1 MLATEFHAE
10 IKHFKD
16 CELFGILQNP
26 WATSETRQPGPLHRS
41 KSCNSKKHRP
51 AWSLNLGYTRFVAK
65 FALKSGKFAV
75 LIQPS
80 VDGGRIVSCS
90 FSGVTAEAKN
100 QKQCSMQSCF
110 HLQLCFCAENRTTP
124 IQLDRPVAIFPWS
137 SMCANMIIFNIFNIT
152 ANRTCIFHQHIIL
165 FQSLVALPLAR
176 VTFAGVPDPLR
187 CFFLFIFQIS
197 SFNDL
202 SGVSFRVLEF
212 VRAKMT
218 TCLYSQ
224 FCDVCI

>member
-10 IKHFKD
+10 IRT
-16 CELFGILQNP
+16 LQGLWSVWNP
-26 WATSETRQPGPLHRS
+26 SKSWATSETRQPGPLHRS

-51 AWSLNLGYTRFVAK
+51 VWSLNLGYTRFVAK

-80 VDGGRIVSCS
+80 VDGGRIVNRS
-90 FSGVTAEAKN
+90 FSGVTAEAKK

-176 VTFAGVPDPLR
+176 VTFAGVPDTLR

-212 VRAKMT
+212 VPRWQHVCT
-218 TCLYSQ
+218 VI

>member
-51 AWSLNLGYTRFVAK
+51 VWSLNLGYTTFVAK

-110 HLQLCFCAENRTTP
+110 HLQLYMLLCWESDNTHPTWPSCGN
-124 IQLDRPVAIFPWS
+124 LPVIKHV
-137 SMCANMIIFNIFNIT
+137 CKHDNI
-152 ANRTCIFHQHIIL
+152 QHIQHYCQQDMHFSPTHYFISVL
-165 FQSLVALPLAR
+165 GSSASCTSNLCRCTGPASMFFSIYFSNFKFQW
-176 VTFAGVPDPLR
+176 PLR
-187 CFFLFIFQIS
+187 CLF
-197 SFNDL
+197 
-202 SGVSFRVLEF
+202 
-212 VRAKMT
+212 
-218 TCLYSQ
+218 
-224 FCDVCI
+224 